1 MLQTALAYR
10 KCYTL
15 SKYSITIMFFVAVLI
30 HLLVVIEAMKAPVR
44 FAVDKRVLSNVI
56 GAVPGEF
63 HSFLLSLEF

>member
-1 MLQTALAYR
+1 
-10 KCYTL
+10 
-15 SKYSITIMFFVAVLI
+15 MFFVIVLI